1 MKDKFPEIF
10 KNPID
15 KIKGKVQK
23 EFYYHNDDNNDVRKN
38 DETENMEKKDVDK
51 ASLLKKINGIFSRPD
66 YVYQADITIVYKNGK
81 NINKK
86 IVGIKDNYLI
96 SFEGERIYIDEIL
109 DIK

>member
-10 KNPID
+10 KKPID

-23 EFYYHNDDNNDVRKN
+23 EFYYHNVNNNFSKS
-38 DETENMEKKDVDK
+38 DETENYEKKDVDK
-51 ASLLKKINGIFSRPD
+51 ASLLKKINNIFSRPD
-66 YVYQADITIVYKNGK
+66 YVYKADITIVYKNGK

-86 IVGIKDNYLI
+86 IVGIKDDYLLA
-96 SFEGERIYIDEIL
+96 FDGERIYINEIL

>member
-10 KNPID
+10 KNRVD

-23 EFYYHNDDNNDVRKN
+23 EFYYHNEEANETRKN
-38 DETENMEKKDVDK
+38 SEVENKEVDK
-51 ASLLKKINGIFSRPD
+51 VALLKKINNIFTRPD
-66 YVYQADITIVYKNGK
+66 YIYQADITILYKNGK

-86 IVGIKDNYLI
+86 IVGIKDNYLLT
-96 SFEGERIYIDEIL
+96 FEGEKIYIDEIY